1 MQADFMM
8 GVPLLKRDDES
19 LYEYWLSFS
28 PMAPMFGV
36 PWRFAPSVSVET
48 AAPAAKAKA
57 EAKPAPAKAEA
68 KSAPAKGEAKPAPA
82 KVEVK
87 APAPTKSAAPTLELV
102 AEVPSPA
109 APAVKDERT
118 DEPEAA
124 AAEDGETRAVKP
136 ATLRDSAPAEPDDL
150 KAIKGV
156 GPKLEA
162 ELNAIGL
169 YTYEQIAGLTP
180 ENLVWIDDNLT
191 SFKGRSVRDDWVG
204 QAAELMKG

>member
-8 GVPLLKRDDES
+8 GVPLLKREDES

-28 PMAPMFGV
+28 PMAPIFGV
-36 PWRFAPSVSVET
+36 PWRFAPSASVQT
-48 AAPAAKAKA
+48 AAPAAETKT
-57 EAKPAPAKAEA
+57 KPAPAQVEVRTPPPTEA
-68 KSAPAKGEAKPAPA
+68 SAPAL
-82 KVEVK
+82 EV
-87 APAPTKSAAPTLELV
+87 V
-102 AEVPSPA
+102 ADMRSPA
-109 APAVKDERT
+109 APEAEPAS
-118 DEPEAA
+118 EPEPAPA
-124 AAEDGETRAVKP
+124 DDGETHAVKP
-136 ATLRDSAPAEPDDL
+136 ATLHDSAPTEPDDL

-169 YTYEQIAGLTP
+169 YTYEQIAALTP

-204 QAAELMKG
+204 QAADLMKG

>member
-1 MQADFMM
+1 MLFGATTTGGDPEMQADFMM
-8 GVPLLKRDDES
+8 GVPLLKREDES

-36 PWRFAPSVSVET
+36 PWRFAPAVSVET
-48 AAPAAKAKA
+48 AAPATETKAK
-57 EAKPAPAKAEA
+57 P
-68 KSAPAKGEAKPAPA
+68 SPA

-87 APAPTKSAAPTLELV
+87 APAPAKAAAPALELV
-102 AEVPSPA
+102 AEVPSPPA
-109 APAVKDERT
+109 A
-118 DEPEAA
+118 EPEPAA
-124 AAEDGETRAVKP
+124 EPTEDGETRAVKP
-136 ATLRDSAPAEPDDL
+136 ATLHDSAPTEPDDL
-150 KAIKGV
+150 KAIKGG
-156 GPKLEA
+156 GPKLES

-204 QAAELMKG
+204 QAADLMKG